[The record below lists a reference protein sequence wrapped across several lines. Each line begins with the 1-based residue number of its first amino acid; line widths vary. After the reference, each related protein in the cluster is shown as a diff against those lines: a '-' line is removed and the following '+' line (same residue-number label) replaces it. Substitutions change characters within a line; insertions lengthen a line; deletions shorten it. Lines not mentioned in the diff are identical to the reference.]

1 MPTTALPSTSAL
13 AAVPEPCAFNSIV
26 ERAPPVSKEIS
37 SSSLSVS
44 FVVGFAPRPCA

>member
-1 MPTTALPSTSAL
+1 M
-13 AAVPEPCAFNSIV
+13 SIV

-44 FVVGFAPRPCA
+44 FVVGFAHGA